1 MPIASAPVSKLL
13 LRNVRLFAGL
23 PESQLELLASVAQ
36 RRSFAKGDKIFAGGE
51 HAMSL
56 HLIVTGKVQVVFADK
71 HGAEVIL
78 DILNPGEYFG
88 EMALIDELPRSA
100 TIVARESCEILILS
114 KKDFLACLQGNFQL
128 TMALQRGLVKRLR
141 GANSRI
147 GSLALLDVQGRVA
160 KVLLEMAETVNGR
173 KVARNLSQQDIAK
186 IIGASREMVGRMLN
200 HMQSRGQIKV
210 EGATIVLNP
219 PAPDSGHI
227 TDKIPGE

>member
-78 DILNPGEYFG
+78 DILNPGDYFG

-114 KKDFLACLQGNFQL
+114 KKDFLACLQGNFEL
-128 TMALQRGLVKRLR
+128 AMALQRGLVKRLR

-147 GSLALLDVQGRVA
+147 GSLALLDPPLVSP
-160 KVLLEMAETVNGR
+160 TVP
-173 KVARNLSQQDIAK
+173 
-186 IIGASREMVGRMLN
+186 
-200 HMQSRGQIKV
+200 V
-210 EGATIVLNP
+210 EGSEATGPTGSLIVFAQIWNDCD
-219 PAPDSGHI
+219 ARSRSENF
-227 TDKIPGE
+227 TAWART